1 VEKEVKQS
9 SVGQAIPTGCHHQGT
24 LAERYN
30 PLVQNSQN
38 NLQRNAQNYLKS
50 FMVSTTGLS
59 VFHQNT
65 LKPCSRIS
73 SWERD
78 TLVLCLWV
86 RTRKS
91 RSSFHSS
98 HCNQGELTNG
108 NKDAVKLIKS
118 DFKMEQHVLVMYMIG
133 LLIENAG
140 VCLNSLTLGLLCI
153 Q

>member
-1 VEKEVKQS
+1 
-9 SVGQAIPTGCHHQGT
+9 

-30 PLVQNSQN
+30 PLAQNSQN

-50 FMVSTTGLS
+50 FMVSITGLS

-86 RTRKS
+86 RTRKKKS
-91 RSSFHSS
+91 CSSFHSS

-118 DFKMEQHVLVMYMIG
+118 DFKMEQPVRVMYIIG

-140 VCLNSLTLGLLCI
+140 VYLNSLTLGLLCI

>member
-1 VEKEVKQS
+1 MLTNIILGKGYFGVVFMGEDKEK
-9 SVGQAIPTGCHHQGT
+9 
-24 LAERYN
+24 
-30 PLVQNSQN
+30 
-38 NLQRNAQNYLKS
+38 KS
-50 FMVSTTGLS
+50 
-59 VFHQNT
+59 
-65 LKPCSRIS
+65 C
-73 SWERD
+73 
-78 TLVLCLWV
+78 
-86 RTRKS
+86 
-91 RSSFHSS
+91 SSFHSS